1 MITHQP
7 VNNHDDLRKVT
18 DNMQRDAGLTI
29 EDSDGK
35 VNFDG
40 KDPVRKTTMKVGG
53 ATAAVLAANAVA
65 EAAIWKAALLRCQ
78 RRRQLTQQTLRE

>member
-18 DNMQRDAGLTI
+18 DNIQRDA
-29 EDSDGK
+29 
-35 VNFDG
+35 
-40 KDPVRKTTMKVGG
+40 VRKTTMKVGG

-65 EAAIWKAALLRCQ
+65 EAAIWKEALLRCQ
-78 RRRQLTQQTLRE
+78 RRRQLQR